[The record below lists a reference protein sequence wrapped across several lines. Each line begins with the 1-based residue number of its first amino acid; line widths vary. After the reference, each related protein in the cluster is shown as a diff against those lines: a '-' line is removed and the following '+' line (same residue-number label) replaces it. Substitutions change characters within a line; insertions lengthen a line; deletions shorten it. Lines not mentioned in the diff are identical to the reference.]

1 MRRAIPWAVTVAI
14 AAVVQAICGHLL
26 AGRDV
31 VLAILVG
38 DRVVTVALIVALLAA
53 RLFLFLLAPG
63 WALYLAATL
72 ALERRLKAR
81 DRSPG

>member
-1 MRRAIPWAVTVAI
+1 VRPLLPWAVTVALAG
-14 AAVVQAICGHLL
+14 AAHLLAGSYL

-38 DRVVTVALIVALLAA
+38 GRVSVALVVLVLLVS

-63 WALYLAATL
+63 WALYLL
-72 ALERRLKAR
+72 ARMALARRR
-81 DRSPG
+81 